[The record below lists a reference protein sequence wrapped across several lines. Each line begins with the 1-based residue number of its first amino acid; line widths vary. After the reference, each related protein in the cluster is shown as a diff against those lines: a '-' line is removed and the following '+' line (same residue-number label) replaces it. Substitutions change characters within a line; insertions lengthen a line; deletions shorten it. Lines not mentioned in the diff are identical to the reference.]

1 MESRAYTGWELP
13 EAARAQKR
21 VQDFHRKL
29 RNWDQWESEAKREKN
44 SALGGGGG
52 ESGCTLSCSSPL
64 TQVLPHPLHPL
75 PAQGSEDPGR

>member
-44 SALGGGGG
+44 LALGGGGRG
-52 ESGCTLSCSSPL
+52 IGLYPLLFLSSHPGITTPSSPTPCPRL
-64 TQVLPHPLHPL
+64 
-75 PAQGSEDPGR
+75 